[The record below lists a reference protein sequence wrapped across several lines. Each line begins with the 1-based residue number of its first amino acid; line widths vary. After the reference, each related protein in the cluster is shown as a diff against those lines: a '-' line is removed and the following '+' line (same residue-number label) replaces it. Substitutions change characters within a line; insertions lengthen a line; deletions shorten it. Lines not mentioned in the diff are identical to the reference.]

1 MRGAPAARR
10 DDRHP
15 RLSRLGFVMN
25 TDLFLAFLMM
35 TVVLVITPGPVVTL
49 VIATGA
55 TDGVRAALLTV
66 LGTTLGNALLIGAV
80 AFGLHFVL
88 ASSAVLFDVI
98 RYVGAAYLVWL
109 GIGLWRKAG
118 RGPVMLAAVHSR
130 VHLSRGFLVALS
142 NPKTAAFF
150 TAFLPQ
156 FVDPTLPAQFQLAVM
171 CAASVLIAALLDS
184 GWGIAAGLGR
194 AWFIAP
200 ARAKLLG
207 RFSGTVLIGGG
218 IWLSLVRRPA

>member
-1 MRGAPAARR
+1 
-10 DDRHP
+10 
-15 RLSRLGFVMN
+15 MN
-25 TDLFLAFLMM
+25 PDLFLAFLMM

-49 VIATGA
+49 VIAAGA
-55 TDGVRAALLTV
+55 TDGIRAALLTV
-66 LGTTLGNALLIGAV
+66 LGTTLGNALLIAAV
-80 AFGLHFVL
+80 AFGLNFVL
-88 ASSAVLFDVI
+88 ASSALLFDII
-98 RYVGAAYLVWL
+98 RYAGAAYLVWL

-118 RGPVMLAAVHSR
+118 QDRGAPVPVRHR
-130 VHLSRGFLVALS
+130 VHLSRGLLVALS

-156 FVDPTLPAQFQLAVM
+156 FVDPALPAQWQLTVM

-194 AWFIAP
+194 DWFIAP
-200 ARAKLLG
+200 ARARLLS

-218 IWLSLVRRPA
+218 IWLALVRRPA

>member
-1 MRGAPAARR
+1 
-10 DDRHP
+10 
-15 RLSRLGFVMN
+15 MN
-25 TDLFLAFLMM
+25 PDLFLAFLLM
-35 TVVLVITPGPVVTL
+35 TVVLIITPGPVVTL

-55 TDGVRAALLTV
+55 TDGIGAALLTV

-80 AFGLHFVL
+80 AFGLNFVL
-88 ASSAVLFDVI
+88 ASSTLLFDLI
-98 RYVGAAYLVWL
+98 RYAGAAYLIWL

-118 RGPVMLAAVHSR
+118 RDQAPLTPTRGS

-156 FVDPTLPAQFQLAVM
+156 FVDPALPARFQLVVM
-171 CAASVLIAALLDS
+171 CGASVLIAALLDS

-194 AWFIAP
+194 GWFIAP
-200 ARAKLLG
+200 ARARLLG
-207 RFSGTVLIGGG
+207 RLSGTVLIGGG